1 MSYGFLGV
9 EVDSSLKEESN
20 SKIQQLGWWLLEED
34 TPLREADKKLPCG
47 EASLEVEEDR
57 TWTEENT
64 HWLVLCS
71 LVANR
76 TWTVVPSPLVWSGG
90 GTL

>member
-1 MSYGFLGV
+1 MVLLV
-9 EVDSSLKEESN
+9 
-20 SKIQQLGWWLLEED
+20 WLERG
-34 TPLREADKKLPCG
+34 PLIG
-47 EASLEVEEDR
+47 TLEVEEDM
-57 TWTEENT
+57 TWMEENT
-64 HWLVLCS
+64 RWLVLCS